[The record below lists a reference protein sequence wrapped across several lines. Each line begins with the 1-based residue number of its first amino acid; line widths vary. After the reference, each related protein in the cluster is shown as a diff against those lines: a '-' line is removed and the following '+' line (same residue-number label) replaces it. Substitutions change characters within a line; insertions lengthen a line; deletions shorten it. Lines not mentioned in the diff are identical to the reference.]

1 MQIIRGKH
9 AGFCMGV
16 ALALKKLDH
25 VIHEFKNSRKIYTL
39 GPIIHNKQVMDHYKD
54 LGVLP
59 VDNIEKLKR
68 EDVVVIRAHGI
79 TKEVEEELKKRKV
92 TIIDATCPKVKK
104 AQNLIEKYSDKYTLL
119 LYGEKDHPEVKGLIS
134 RTNGN
139 FLVFS
144 SLHELKNISLNNHTK
159 YFLAAQTTQ
168 DRKEFVEVIDYLK
181 NNIGQDFPILDT
193 ICDATKQRQKEAI
206 EIAKKVDLMII
217 IGGFHSGNTR
227 RLFQVVKNT
236 HTPCIH
242 IETLKDLPKDV
253 IKNRNIIGI
262 TAGASTPDY
271 IIDEVEHYLKTAK

>member
-1 MQIIRGKH
+1 MQIIRGRH

-25 VIHEFKNSRKIYTL
+25 TIEEFENSRKIYTL
-39 GPIIHNKQVMDHYKD
+39 GPIIHNRQVTDRYKN
-54 LGVLP
+54 LGVVP
-59 VDNIEKLKR
+59 IENIDRLQKG
-68 EDVVVIRAHGI
+68 DVVVIRAHGVP
-79 TKEVEEELKKRKV
+79 KELEEDLQKKGV

-104 AQNLIEKYSDKYTLL
+104 AQKLIEEYSKKYTLL

-144 SLHELKNISLNNHTK
+144 SKNELKNLALDVSTK

-168 DRKEFVEVIDYLK
+168 DKEEFLEIIEYLK
-181 NNIGQDFPILDT
+181 NNIRQDFPILHT
-193 ICDATKQRQKEAI
+193 ICTATRQRQQEAI
-206 EIAKKVDLMII
+206 EIAKKVDLMIV

-236 HTPCIH
+236 NTPCIH
-242 IETLKDLPKDV
+242 IETYKDLPKDI
-253 IKNRNIIGI
+253 IKNKEVIGI

-271 IIDEVEHYLKTAK
+271 IIDEVEQFLLTAS